1 MTYNKLFISDLHIGS
16 NGFKDSQFKSFLSS
30 LSCEHLYIVGDAIDS
45 WLIKNP
51 QTSRKH
57 LQDLLQHLQHKCQH
71 LTLVIGNHDHTFT
84 DGLAQDNLSITDELI
99 IETKNKKKFLV
110 LHGHQFDDHQQN
122 IPWHYYLVNRIYE
135 YFLCFS
141 KALNSITKKSS
152 SILDRWIYQSK
163 VWVKKRSLKSTH
175 FYPRLHRY
183 LDEKNV
189 NGIIYGHTH
198 IPEKSTRN
206 NQEIFNTG
214 DWIFNCSYLI
224 ENKDG
229 ELELHYFKS

>member
-1 MTYNKLFISDLHIGS
+1 
-16 NGFKDSQFKSFLSS
+16 
-30 LSCEHLYIVGDAIDS
+30 
-45 WLIKNP
+45 
-51 QTSRKH
+51 
-57 LQDLLQHLQHKCQH
+57 
-71 LTLVIGNHDHTFT
+71 
-84 DGLAQDNLSITDELI
+84 
-99 IETKNKKKFLV
+99 
-110 LHGHQFDDHQQN
+110 
-122 IPWHYYLVNRIYE
+122 
-135 YFLCFS
+135 LCFS